1 LPYFVIWKNTVDVSD
16 GYVCGLEPST
26 NFPNPRT
33 FEETKGR
40 VYSWMQK
47 LQSNSGFALDF
58 TVHAKRLV
66 RWLMPSEGFQKGS
79 RWRLHRRLVGNGV
92 FKETA
97 MPRLNSAI

>member
-40 VYSWMQK
+40 VIQLDAKASAQFR
-47 LQSNSGFALDF
+47 LRFGFHCSREEVGEVADAIRGL
-58 TVHAKRLV
+58 A
-66 RWLMPSEGFQKGS
+66 EGKPMAVAPLPCGE
-79 RWRLHRRLVGNGV
+79 WC
-92 FKETA
+92 
-97 MPRLNSAI
+97 I